1 MHLLSER
8 SLKRLHSLWFQLYDI
23 LKKADYADSKKISGY
38 QGLRGRRNGLGEHR
52 GFGGR
57 EPILCDI
64 TMASVHH
71 QIFVKPRGL

>member
-1 MHLLSER
+1 M
-8 SLKRLHSLWFQLYDI
+8 
-23 LKKADYADSKKISGY
+23 KKADYADSKKISGY

-71 QIFVKPRGL
+71 QIFVKPRGLKNTKSEPTEK